1 MAEQEAREDRK
12 HTKRE
17 RPHQSGTQNKQHNVP
32 SSAKQP
38 RIRIRWHPR
47 DPPPHVQRARLTA
60 DRHRGAGR
68 ADTRSAAH
76 GWGKRARWPGV
87 VPRRGRGRSRRHTA
101 ADTGTRPRP
110 PRPSGT
116 PGATSLSVRKAT
128 RLRRFA
134 AMLDQFPSLPHGQR
148 TQSARGRLQCP
159 SGIVM
164 DTSQTHLR
172 LCPEGQRR
180 QTQGIGFCTGHCLV
194 IQGGGEG
201 GGVRSE
207 MGLRGILADP
217 VTHPLTSANF
227 SSAKKKEI
235 YQRGPNLQVDFR
247 YTNFVLTS
255 DPTPYG
261 HVWCAGKHTPVQENP
276 RQWYHRRLSAR
287 KKT

>member
-38 RIRIRWHPR
+38 RIRIGWHPR
-47 DPPPHVQRARLTA
+47 DPPPRVQRARLTA
-60 DRHRGAGR
+60 DRHSGAGR

-101 ADTGTRPRP
+101 ADTGTRPQP

-201 GGVRSE
+201 GGLKGE

-227 SSAKKKEI
+227 SSGKKKKKSI
-235 YQRGPNLQVDFR
+235 NG
-247 YTNFVLTS
+247 
-255 DPTPYG
+255 
-261 HVWCAGKHTPVQENP
+261 
-276 RQWYHRRLSAR
+276 AR
-287 KKT
+287 ICRWILGTQTFF